1 VIASGEG
8 VTEFT
13 KLPVIPS
20 LLIKVI
26 VVSKSVFSGKFL
38 VRGK

>member
-1 VIASGEG
+1 MASGEG

-13 KLPVIPS
+13 KLPVMPS
-20 LLIKVI
+20 LFINVI
-26 VVSKSVFSGKFL
+26 VVSKSVLRGKFL